1 MAGTYRSSNSSVR
14 VAGKI
19 QSAGGNVATSKG
31 RKKSA
36 KERTESQI
44 KIAKEKGK
52 QARAT
57 AKAKGKEQRK
67 TIESKSKAKVTVTRE
82 VGRVKRS
89 IIRTEEK
96 EKAKSKLAG
105 STASK
110 QVRKVKSQN
119 AVKRTNS
126 GIKKRVTARKK
137 W

>member
-44 KIAKEKGK
+44 KITKEKGR

-57 AKAKGKEQRK
+57 ERVKGSYKVAAIQEVGKVRRSV
-67 TIESKSKAKVTVTRE
+67 IETRE
-82 VGRVKRS
+82 KV
-89 IIRTEEK
+89 
-96 EKAKSKLAG
+96 KAKSKLAG

-110 QVRKVKSQN
+110 LSKEVKSKN
-119 AVKRTNS
+119 AVKNTKS
-126 GIKKRVTARKK
+126 GTKKKVATRKR